1 MPFGLTNALATFQML
16 KDKLFSGQE
25 RDSIFV
31 YLDDIL
37 IVSNS
42 MEDHLRD
49 VGLVL
54 DKLSEAGLQ
63 LKPSKC
69 SFARKEVEYLGFSYY
84 IS

>member
-1 MPFGLTNALATFQML
+1 M
-16 KDKLFSGQE
+16 DKLFSGQE
-25 RDSIFV
+25 WESVLFM

-54 DKLSEAGLQ
+54 DKLSEEGLR
-63 LKPSKC
+63 LS
-69 SFARKEVEYLGFSYY
+69 ANLLGRR
-84 IS
+84 

>member
-1 MPFGLTNALATFQML
+1 MPFGLTNALATFQRLM
-16 KDKLFSGQE
+16 DKLFSGQDW
-25 RDSIFV
+25 DSVFV

-42 MEDHLRD
+42 MENHLRD

-54 DKLSEAGLQ
+54 DKLGEAGLR

-69 SFARKEVEYLGFSYY
+69 SFARKEVEYLGFT
-84 IS
+84 I